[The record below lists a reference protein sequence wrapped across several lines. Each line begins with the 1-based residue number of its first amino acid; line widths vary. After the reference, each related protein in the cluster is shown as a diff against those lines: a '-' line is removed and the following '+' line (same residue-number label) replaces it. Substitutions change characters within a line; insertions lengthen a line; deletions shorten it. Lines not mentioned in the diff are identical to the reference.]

1 MCLGW
6 YDEQSSELRFPQEE
20 SRACG
25 LDRQQALAC
34 GWRKDAFCALWA
46 PISVLLIRCVNF
58 RANKCSVPRHQRN
71 LQDKSSGFQDND
83 SLAKELAREL
93 NADLLVLLT
102 NVDGLMDGPPK
113 DRNSK

>member
-1 MCLGW
+1 MYPGSGNVT
-6 YDEQSSELRFPQEE
+6 SSNR
-20 SRACG
+20 
-25 LDRQQALAC
+25 
-34 GWRKDAFCALWA
+34 
-46 PISVLLIRCVNF
+46 SVT
-58 RANKCSVPRHQRN
+58 
-71 LQDKSSGFQDND
+71 LQDKLSGFQDND

>member
-1 MCLGW
+1 MLPIQCLNTPSN
-6 YDEQSSELRFPQEE
+6 QRSIL
-20 SRACG
+20 
-25 LDRQQALAC
+25 
-34 GWRKDAFCALWA
+34 
-46 PISVLLIRCVNF
+46 
-58 RANKCSVPRHQRN
+58 RHQRT

-83 SLAKELAREL
+83 SLARELAREL

>member
-1 MCLGW
+1 MLPIQCLNT
-6 YDEQSSELRFPQEE
+6 P
-20 SRACG
+20 
-25 LDRQQALAC
+25 
-34 GWRKDAFCALWA
+34 
-46 PISVLLIRCVNF
+46 
-58 RANKCSVPRHQRN
+58 ANQCSILRHQRN

-83 SLAKELAREL
+83 SLARELAREL